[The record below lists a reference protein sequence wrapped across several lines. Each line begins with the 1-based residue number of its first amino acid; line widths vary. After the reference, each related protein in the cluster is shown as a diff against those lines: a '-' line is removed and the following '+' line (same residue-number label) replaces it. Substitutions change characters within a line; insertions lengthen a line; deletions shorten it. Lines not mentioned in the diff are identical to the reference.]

1 MLVQGM
7 TAVAPMRMVAALTI
21 FCLVFLMVGA
31 EALNTNLK
39 YFSVWELESVDPAEA
54 LGWTNFL
61 FTAGNVSQLKEWSE
75 AGIGPSLLYV
85 YDVFFSNG
93 MLRPDYQTSWAERF
107 AILKPLLDSKSA
119 MGVFL
124 GDELAWS
131 CIPFSNISAAADL
144 VRLSI
149 PRGSG
154 IIYYNEA
161 YPPFVPDG
169 QAAWKS
175 ACPHV
180 EPLIYPRQV
189 GLRLG
194 YFQGLFRSFSRID
207 DAYLLPCSVPSSLDW
222 ISIDYYPGIRPI
234 SFFSMLSFSV
244 LTTLSF
250 RRRCLR
256 HVGSSF
262 HIHSTNTAPQQEP
275 SKEQRKLHKLW
286 CIR

>member
-1 MLVQGM
+1 
-7 TAVAPMRMVAALTI
+7 
-21 FCLVFLMVGA
+21 MVGA

-39 YFSVWELESVDPAEA
+39 YFSVCELESVDPAEA

-93 MLRPDYQTSWAERF
+93 LLRPDYKASWAERF

-124 GDELAWS
+124 GDELAWN

-144 VRLSI
+144 VRSSI
-149 PRGSG
+149 PRGAG

-194 YFQGLFRSFSRID
+194 YFQFFFRSFSGID
-207 DAYLLPCSVPSSLDW
+207 DAY
-222 ISIDYYPGIRPI
+222 
-234 SFFSMLSFSV
+234 
-244 LTTLSF
+244 
-250 RRRCLR
+250 
-256 HVGSSF
+256 
-262 HIHSTNTAPQQEP
+262 
-275 SKEQRKLHKLW
+275 
-286 CIR
+286 

>member
-1 MLVQGM
+1 MTQSDSLLLLVLGM
-7 TAVAPMRMVAALTI
+7 AAVAPMRKVAALTI

-39 YFSVWELESVDPAEA
+39 YFSVWELESVAPAEA
-54 LGWTNFL
+54 LGWANFL

-93 MLRPDYQTSWAERF
+93 LLRPDYKASWAERF

-124 GDELAWS
+124 GDELAWN

-144 VRLSI
+144 VRSSI
-149 PRGSG
+149 PRGAG

-194 YFQGLFRSFSRID
+194 YFQFLFRSFSWID
-207 DAYLLPCSVPSSLDW
+207 DAY
-222 ISIDYYPGIRPI
+222 
-234 SFFSMLSFSV
+234 
-244 LTTLSF
+244 
-250 RRRCLR
+250 
-256 HVGSSF
+256 
-262 HIHSTNTAPQQEP
+262 
-275 SKEQRKLHKLW
+275 
-286 CIR
+286 